1 MLRCSVVGGSRVA
14 VRPALAVGGGH
25 RRGQA
30 AERGPG
36 GVVLAFALHEHVAGL
51 VPGEDRIRLV
61 VEDEVA
67 PIAADQLSVTPEEI
81 EVVHTET
88 DLLPTGVGSWAS
100 RSTVVGGS
108 AVMLA
113 AKATAEKALRVAA
126 GMLEAAT
133 EDLRLESAGVWVA
146 GSPDKSVSLGEIA
159 AACEP
164 HSGLAE
170 GEAPGLGSR
179 RTFSVDHM
187 TYPYGVHLTQVEVDS
202 ETGGV
207 EIRRYFVAYEVGR
220 AVNPTLVEV
229 QLVGG
234 AAQGLGGPCSRS
246 FATTIRGSHSPRPLS
261 TTWNRRRPKSPAWR
275 HSCAKTRRRPTT
287 LWGSREPAKGGPW
300 GAGQP

>member
-1 MLRCSVVGGSRVA
+1 
-14 VRPALAVGGGH
+14 
-25 RRGQA
+25 
-30 AERGPG
+30 
-36 GVVLAFALHEHVAGL
+36 
-51 VPGEDRIRLV
+51 
-61 VEDEVA
+61 
-67 PIAADQLSVTPEEI
+67 
-81 EVVHTET
+81 
-88 DLLPTGVGSWAS
+88 
-100 RSTVVGGS
+100 
-108 AVMLA
+108 MLA

-220 AVNPTLVEV
+220 AVNPTLVEG

-234 AAQGLGGPCSRS
+234 AAQGLGGALLEEFRYDDSGQPLA
-246 FATTIRGSHSPRPLS
+246 ATFIDYMEPTAAEVPRVETLVCEDAPSPDNPLGL
-261 TTWNRRRPKSPAWR
+261 K
-275 HSCAKTRRRPTT
+275 
-287 LWGSREPAKGGPW
+287 
-300 GAGQP
+300 GAGEGGTVGCGAAIVSAVEDALEMPGTLTSLPVSPSKIRALLRESKEGRSAAAETASFSN